1 MTNTGNLRI
10 LGCSGGISSNLR
22 TTSLLLNES
31 ILIDAGTGVGDL
43 TLDELRKIDHVFLT
57 HSHLDHICSIPFIA
71 DAIGA
76 SRDKPLKIY
85 GINETIHALQKYIFN
100 DVIWPDFTKIP
111 SAQNPFVSL
120 STIEIGAPIQL
131 GNISIIA
138 LPVDHSI
145 AANAYAVKSN
155 TGALV
160 FSGDTGSSNQFWD
173 AINRTIPLKNLRHL
187 IIETSFLNTEE
198 RLASISGHLS
208 PKLLIQ
214 ELGKLDSE
222 VAHPDLQI
230 WISHLK
236 PDGGEDIMTEISHE
250 ALSLRIKPRILTRGM
265 ELQF

>member
-1 MTNTGNLRI
+1 MMNTCTLRI
-10 LGCSGGISSNLR
+10 LGCSGGIASGLR

-43 TLDELRKIDHVFLT
+43 TLQELKKIDHVFLT

-71 DAIGA
+71 DAVGA
-76 SRDKPLKIY
+76 SRGKPLKIY
-85 GINETIHALQKYIFN
+85 GIYETIHALQKHLFN
-100 DVIWPDFTKIP
+100 NVLWPDFTKIP
-111 SAQNPFVSL
+111 STQNPFVSL
-120 STIEIGAPIQL
+120 SRIEIGAPTQL
-131 GNISIIA
+131 GNINIIA

-145 AANAYAVKSN
+145 AANAYAIESD

-173 AINRTIPLKNLRHL
+173 AVNRTIPMKKLRHL
-187 IIETSFLNTEE
+187 IIETSFLNAEE
-198 RLASISGHLS
+198 KLASISGHLS

-214 ELGKLDSE
+214 ELGKLDLQVS
-222 VAHPDLQI
+222 HPDLQI

-250 ALSLRIKPRILTRGM
+250 ALSFEIKPRILTRGM
-265 ELQF
+265 ALQF

>member
-1 MTNTGNLRI
+1 MMNTCTLRI
-10 LGCSGGISSNLR
+10 LGCSGGIASDLR

-85 GINETIHALQKYIFN
+85 GIDATIHALQKYIFN

-111 SAQNPFVSL
+111 STKHPFISL
-120 STIEIGAPIQL
+120 SPIEIGTSIQL
-131 GNISIIA
+131 GNLSITA

-145 AANAYAVKSN
+145 AANAYAVESDK
-155 TGALV
+155 GALV
-160 FSGDTGSSNQFWD
+160 FSGDTGSSDQFWD
-173 AINRTIPLKNLRHL
+173 AINRTIPPKHLRHL
-187 IIETSFLNTEE
+187 IIETSFLNAEE
-198 RLASISGHLS
+198 KLASISGHLS
-208 PKLLIQ
+208 PRVLIQ
-214 ELGKLDSE
+214 ELGKLGSQ
-222 VAHPDLQI
+222 VFHPDLQI

-250 ALSLRIKPRILTRGM
+250 ALSFQIKPRILTRGM
-265 ELQF
+265 VLQF

>member
-1 MTNTGNLRI
+1 MMNTCTLRI
-10 LGCSGGISSNLR
+10 LGCSGGIASDLR

-85 GINETIHALQKYIFN
+85 GIDATINALQKYIFN

-111 SAQNPFVSL
+111 STKNPFISL
-120 STIEIGAPIQL
+120 SLIEIGTSIEL
-131 GNISIIA
+131 GNLSITA

-145 AANAYAVKSN
+145 AANAYAVESN
-155 TGALV
+155 KGALV
-160 FSGDTGSSNQFWD
+160 FSGDTGSSDQFWD
-173 AINRTIPLKNLRHL
+173 AINRTIPPKHLRHL
-187 IIETSFLNTEE
+187 IIETSFLNAEE

-208 PKLLIQ
+208 PRVLIQ
-214 ELGKLDSE
+214 ELGKLGSQ
-222 VAHPDLQI
+222 VSHPDLQI

-236 PDGGEDIMTEISHE
+236 PDGGEDIMTEIGHE
-250 ALSLRIKPRILTRGM
+250 ALSFQIKPRILARGM
-265 ELQF
+265 VLQF